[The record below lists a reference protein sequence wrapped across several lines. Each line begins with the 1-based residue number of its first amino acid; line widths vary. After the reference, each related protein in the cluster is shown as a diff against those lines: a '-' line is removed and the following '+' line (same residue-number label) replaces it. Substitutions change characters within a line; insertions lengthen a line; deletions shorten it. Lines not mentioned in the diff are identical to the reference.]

1 MLGVEDVLVMSDT
14 NIQRYKIYNLD
25 TSSLDA
31 IKEKVH
37 AVADMLQD
45 DKSKEILLTIL
56 QCYATKN
63 VFLRLWEKVFYGDE
77 QYYPEGIVHL
87 GEHESFVDCGAYN
100 GDSLKVFLEKVN
112 RQFDNFYAFE
122 MEHKNFEELTK
133 FVENECAPFQNKIQL
148 FNYGVWNEHKKFFI
162 AGNKGMENSVLN
174 VLNSPQYEGE
184 QVELCALDEII
195 GNQAVSF
202 IKMDI
207 EGAELEAL
215 QGAKNIIQTQ
225 HPTLAICIYHKYEDF
240 YTIPLYIKSLVEGY
254 KIYFRHHT
262 YLDHD
267 IVCYAVYD
275 S

>member
-1 MLGVEDVLVMSDT
+1 MLGVEDVLVMSDP
-14 NIQRYKIYNLD
+14 NISRYKICDLD
-25 TSSLDA
+25 KSSLDA

-37 AVADMLQD
+37 VVADMLQD
-45 DKSKEILLTIL
+45 DKSKEVLLTIL

-112 RQFDNFYAFE
+112 RRFDNFYAFE

-133 FVENECAPFQNKIQL
+133 FVENECVPFQNKIQL
-148 FNYGVWNEHKKFFI
+148 FNYGVWNERKKIFI
-162 AGNKGMENSVLN
+162 AGSKKDVNSIIFY
-174 VLNSPQYEGE
+174 SDEEKDE
-184 QVELCALDEII
+184 QVELCALDEVI

-225 HPTLAICIYHKYEDF
+225 KPTLAICIYHKYEDI

-254 KIYFRHHT
+254 KIYFRCHN
-262 YLDHD
+262 YMGQDF
-267 IVCYAVYD
+267 ICYAVYD
-275 S
+275 

>member
-37 AVADMLQD
+37 VVADMLQD
-45 DKSKEILLTIL
+45 DKSKEVLLTIL

-148 FNYGVWNEHKKFFI
+148 FNYGVWNERKKIFI
-162 AGNKGMENSVLN
+162 AGSKKDVNSIIFY
-174 VLNSPQYEGE
+174 SPQYEGE

-215 QGAKNIIQTQ
+215 QGAKNIIQSQ
-225 HPTLAICIYHKYEDF
+225 HPTLAISIYHKYEDI

-254 KIYFRHHT
+254 KIYFRCHN
-262 YLDHD
+262 YMGQDF
-267 IVCYAVYD
+267 ICYAVYD
-275 S
+275 

>member
-1 MLGVEDVLVMSDT
+1 MLGVEDVLVMSDP
-14 NIQRYKIYNLD
+14 NISRYKICDLD
-25 TSSLDA
+25 NSSLNA

-37 AVADMLQD
+37 AIADMLQD
-45 DKSKEILLTIL
+45 DKSKEILSTIL

-63 VFLRLWEKVFYGDE
+63 VFNRLWEKVFYGDE
-77 QYYPEGIVHL
+77 QYYPEGIVTL

-100 GDSLKVFLEKVN
+100 GDSLKVFLDKIN

-133 FVENECAPFQNKIQL
+133 FVENECAPFKDKIQL
-148 FNYGVWNEHKKFFI
+148 FNYGVWNERKKI
-162 AGNKGMENSVLN
+162 LISSDQGMGSSILN
-174 VLNSPQYEGE
+174 LDDKDGE
-184 QVELCALDEII
+184 QVELCALDEVI
-195 GNQAVSF
+195 GKRPVTF

-207 EGAELEAL
+207 EGAEMEAL
-215 QGAKNIIQTQ
+215 QGAKNIIQAQ
-225 HPTLAICIYHKYEDF
+225 HPTLAISVYHKYEDI

-254 KIYFRHHT
+254 KIYFRCHN
-262 YLDHD
+262 YMGQD

>member
-1 MLGVEDVLVMSDT
+1 MLGVEDVLVMSDP
-14 NIQRYKIYNLD
+14 NVSRYKICDLD
-25 TSSLDA
+25 KSSLDA

-37 AVADMLQD
+37 VVADMLQD
-45 DKSKEILLTIL
+45 DKSKEVFLTIL

-112 RQFDNFYAFE
+112 RRFDNFYAFE

-133 FVENECAPFQNKIQL
+133 FVENECVPFQNKIQL
-148 FNYGVWNEHKKFFI
+148 FNYGVWNERKKI
-162 AGNKGMENSVLN
+162 LISAGKGNASSILN
-174 VLNSPQYEGE
+174 LDNTEGE
-184 QVELCALDEII
+184 QVGLCALDEII
-195 GNQAVSF
+195 GNQPVSF

-225 HPTLAICIYHKYEDF
+225 KPTLAICIYHKYEDI

-254 KIYFRHHT
+254 KIYFRCHN
-262 YLDHD
+262 YMGQDF
-267 IVCYAVYD
+267 ICYAVYD
-275 S
+275 